1 MSSRRLVL
9 LAPCVAICFSSP
21 LAAQQPAPPNDGF
34 QSGGLAPPTGMGGPQ
49 QTQPG
54 FQTETER
61 RLDESEKED
70 AGRGLDWVY
79 FDVEGGYEFAGLET
93 LKGDGLTYGDVGAS
107 GGGLMLGGG
116 AGIRLIYLTFGARA
130 RVGMFEHWKLGTING
145 EMGVH
150 IPLGMVEPYFT
161 FGAGYA
167 FLGSL
172 DADTWGGDT
181 TIRGWDLRAGF
192 GLDYYVTPA
201 FSVGG
206 KLTGDV
212 LFLSRKGVSVDPAS
226 TLDASAK
233 ETAAADGSGIGAAF
247 TGSAVLGLHF

>member
-1 MSSRRLVL
+1 ML
-9 LAPCVAICFSSP
+9 LLSVGISLSAP
-21 LAAQQPAPPNDGF
+21 LAAQQPAQPNDGF
-34 QSGGLAPPTGMGGPQ
+34 QSGGLAPPTGMGAPN

-79 FDVEGGYEFAGLET
+79 FDVEGGYEYAGLET
-93 LKGDGLTYGDVGAS
+93 LKGDGLTYGGVAS
-107 GGGLMLGGG
+107 SSGGLMLGGG

-145 EMGVH
+145 EMGVQ

-172 DADTWGGDT
+172 DADAWGGDT
-181 TIRGWDLRAGF
+181 TLRGWDLRAGA

-247 TGSAVLGLHF
+247 SGSAVLGLHF